1 MWRGGV
7 GGNRYAQPTGSRV
20 HPAPWLAN
28 RNAPRTPLTVSS
40 ATDPGACCH
49 KPPPPHRCADPPAHL
64 PIREVGQTST
74 GRSSLLIRRWRKQ
87 DSNRRSPSRGCR
99 LILGEEKGRRSI
111 RLSRKTPSFSRG
123 TSGSN
128 PSSSSDASATNC
140 RDRAYT
146 DRIATR
152 SPQSC
157 DANRARRGM
166 CRLRRCLRAWKPR
179 ATAPPPARRSEACPP
194 PPDRHLSSTMA
205 YP

>member
-74 GRSSLLIRRWRKQ
+74 GRSSLLIRRWRTQ

-99 LILGEEKGRRSI
+99 LILGEEKGPAVDQIVSKDAVLFTGDQWFESVFLQRRVSNE
-111 RLSRKTPSFSRG
+111 LSRPGLYR
-123 TSGSN
+123 SN
-128 PSSSSDASATNC
+128 CYP
-140 RDRAYT
+140 
-146 DRIATR
+146 IA
-152 SPQSC
+152 PV
-157 DANRARRGM
+157 M
-166 CRLRRCLRAWKPR
+166 
-179 ATAPPPARRSEACPP
+179 
-194 PPDRHLSSTMA
+194 
-205 YP
+205 